1 MSLWGLRFG
10 HRCRLARRGQGCVLG
25 AGRRALLCPHPS
37 AALDPCP
44 GAGPGRPAPH
54 PATHLPR
61 PPRWPGQHSGPV
73 TPPAFP
79 APQPQQRGRCP
90 RPEVG
95 AEGGAG
101 WRGARGAIVSV
112 ITGPPAHIPTL
123 PSDEPAPRAPRPSSQ
138 PREPAP
144 DAPRRTG
151 PQAPGLALGGSPPDF
166 LLLITGATG
175 PVVTVTTAR
184 APARGAVE
192 TRPAHAAPRKGLAVA
207 SLCRAQGW
215 HRASAL
221 GALGGGSLGAA
232 SGGAVRRGVS
242 PAPPHPSRA
251 TPTPVGRTWL
261 PARPSSEATR
271 STGEPGSRL
280 GPWGRQEAP
289 ESVGPQGGAGE
300 WRAASAG
307 GGAGVLVAL
316 PLASS

>member
-1 MSLWGLRFG
+1 MPPRQERTG
-10 HRCRLARRGQGCVLG
+10 
-25 AGRRALLCPHPS
+25 LCPGGGEACPPLSTPFSSPGPEPGGRSREARAPPRHASPVPASLAGPAQRARDTTSLPSPS
-37 AALDPCP
+37 APAKGPLPTP
-44 GAGPGRPAPH
+44 GGR
-54 PATHLPR
+54 
-61 PPRWPGQHSGPV
+61 S
-73 TPPAFP
+73 
-79 APQPQQRGRCP
+79 RGRG
-90 RPEVG
+90 R
-95 AEGGAG
+95 GGG
-101 WRGARGAIVSV
+101 EHGGAIVSV

-192 TRPAHAAPRKGLAVA
+192 TRPAHAAPRRGLAVA

-232 SGGAVRRGVS
+232 GGGTVRRGVS

-251 TPTPVGRTWL
+251 TPTPVG
-261 PARPSSEATR
+261 PHM
-271 STGEPGSRL
+271 
-280 GPWGRQEAP
+280 
-289 ESVGPQGGAGE
+289 
-300 WRAASAG
+300 AACTTFI
-307 GGAGVLVAL
+307 
-316 PLASS
+316 

>member
-44 GAGPGRPAPH
+44 GAGPGRPVPH
-54 PATHLPR
+54 PATHPPR

-101 WRGARGAIVSV
+101 RRGARGAIVSI

-151 PQAPGLALGGSPPDF
+151 PQAPGLALGGHHQTFCSSSP
-166 LLLITGATG
+166 
-175 PVVTVTTAR
+175 
-184 APARGAVE
+184 E
-192 TRPAHAAPRKGLAVA
+192 
-207 SLCRAQGW
+207 
-215 HRASAL
+215 
-221 GALGGGSLGAA
+221 
-232 SGGAVRRGVS
+232 
-242 PAPPHPSRA
+242 
-251 TPTPVGRTWL
+251 
-261 PARPSSEATR
+261 
-271 STGEPGSRL
+271 
-280 GPWGRQEAP
+280 
-289 ESVGPQGGAGE
+289 
-300 WRAASAG
+300 
-307 GGAGVLVAL
+307 
-316 PLASS
+316 PLAPW